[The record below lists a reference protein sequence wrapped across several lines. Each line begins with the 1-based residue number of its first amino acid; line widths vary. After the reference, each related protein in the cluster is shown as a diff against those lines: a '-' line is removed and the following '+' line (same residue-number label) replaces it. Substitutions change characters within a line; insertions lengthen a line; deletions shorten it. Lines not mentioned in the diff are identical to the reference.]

1 MMASVYHRII
11 NGRNKCVGNTRRFA
25 APRMRTIIS
34 KRVIRKKRTRES
46 QLNHATTFCVN
57 SIQDALAGP
66 PADGIKNQNGLVQAL
81 SWGANPSAQSSSLFH
96 RATPL

>member
-11 NGRNKCVGNTRRFA
+11 KGRNKCVGKTSRFA
-25 APRMRTIIS
+25 APRMRIIIS

-57 SIQDALAGP
+57 SIQDVLAGP
-66 PADGIKNQNGLVQAL
+66 PADRAKNQNGLEQAL
-81 SWGANPSAQSSSLFH
+81 SWGANSSAQPSSLFN
-96 RATPL
+96 RTTPP